1 MKRPASACAKTCATG
16 SASKVGWVHR
26 VAGTHQH
33 HRRTER
39 LMGCRP
45 AVNPSYRLRNHS
57 EHWQKQW
64 HPRTVQAGFSLLEVI
79 LALAILAGS
88 LAALGQVMWQAD
100 RNAALSSDETQ
111 AQIIASSIMDELIS
125 GYRPATAV
133 DRMVYDPNVD
143 PPWVYSIA
151 IENTTY
157 PELVAIRVQVEQ
169 QLEAQLQ
176 PARIELVRWQ
186 VSPASMSTEQEATQS
201 GSSSSS
207 TSSTSMS
214 SSGTS
219 SATGGTGGSP

>member
-1 MKRPASACAKTCATG
+1 MKRPASACTKTCAIG
-16 SASKVGWVHR
+16 SASAPCGF
-26 VAGTHQH
+26 
-33 HRRTER
+33 
-39 LMGCRP
+39 
-45 AVNPSYRLRNHS
+45 AVQ
-57 EHWQKQW
+57 HWQSQW
-64 HPRTVQAGFSLLEVI
+64 HLRTMQAGFSLLEVI

-169 QLEAQLQ
+169 QLKAQLQ
-176 PARIELVRWQ
+176 PARFELVRWQ
-186 VSPASMSTEQEATQS
+186 VSPASMPTEGTESETA
-201 GSSSSS
+201 SSSSA
-207 TSSTSMS
+207 SSASSS